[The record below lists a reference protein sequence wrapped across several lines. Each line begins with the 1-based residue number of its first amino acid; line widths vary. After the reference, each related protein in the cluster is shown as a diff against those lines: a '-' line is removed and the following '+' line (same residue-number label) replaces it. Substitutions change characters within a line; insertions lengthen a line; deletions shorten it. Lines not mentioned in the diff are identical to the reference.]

1 MAFLQTFINVVM
13 IVILA
18 VPGFA
23 LRKVR
28 LLPDKA
34 ASIFAV
40 LLLYISQPFLMMAS
54 LFNKEFQPSMLVNFG
69 WVLLF
74 AVVLQLLVYFV
85 SKLVFCKTKEEASR
99 RACVACSYLGNVG
112 FMGIP
117 VMEML
122 FPGNSDMVLYTVVY
136 NIAFNAMSWT
146 LGVFTITGEKKRI
159 NPLKIVLNPPMIAV
173 IVSLPFFFLNVH
185 IPEQVMTP
193 ISYLGDMTLPLSMV
207 ILGVRL
213 ADMRLVRAKSAVPA
227 QGEAAREVFPAGDRF
242 AYGQP
247 AGTAEAETESVSP
260 VSYGCTDEEACGIL
274 SVSEE
279 IADESLPPE
288 EIADENP
295 APADGAAETVPAP
308 KPRPGILDDP
318 KVYLVAAVKLILSP
332 LLSLGVL
339 LLFDLIFPLDRFVV
353 IALFIIAAM
362 PTASSALNFAEM
374 FGGDKETAAASTLMN
389 TILCIVTIPI
399 LMLLCD
405 II

>member
-85 SKLVFCKTKEEASR
+85 SKLIFCKTKEEASR

-146 LGVFTITGEKKRI
+146 LGVFTITGDKKRI

-213 ADMRLVRAKSAVPA
+213 AGMRLVRAKSAVAA
-227 QGEAAREVFPAGDRF
+227 QGEAAREVSAGVSPVCAPAV
-242 AYGQP
+242 
-247 AGTAEAETESVSP
+247 TAEAETESVSP

-288 EIADENP
+288 DIADENP

-389 TILCIVTIPI
+389 TIVCIVTIPI

>member
-85 SKLVFCKTKEEASR
+85 SKLIFCKTKEEASR

-146 LGVFTITGEKKRI
+146 LGVFTITGDKKRI

-227 QGEAAREVFPAGDRF
+227 QGEAAREVAAGVSPVCAPAV
-242 AYGQP
+242 
-247 AGTAEAETESVSP
+247 TAEAETESVSP
-260 VSYGCTDEEACGIL
+260 VSYGCTDEEADGIL

-374 FGGDKETAAASTLMN
+374 FGGDKETAAASTLRT
-389 TILCIVTIPI
+389 TILCIEPFPI

-405 II
+405 FI